1 MPRRL
6 YIPFKVKEDISNH
19 LHLTIAKAVDGYVSA
34 CEDEDA
40 MTGHLGG
47 LLRIKNKKV
56 VVPPRQQE
64 EIWGVWTWSLD
75 YYKFRGRG
83 KGATETYLGADGLF
97 EFCLNIGNRKETKSL
112 LFQSKL
118 DWNTDS
124 NLLAQSIKLS
134 TWREAAFVINYTHKG
149 FQAILIDDAIKSKG
163 KYSEKVI
170 FTPLERFLDEYF
182 IACLI
187 GDTELKYDAR
197 SRKLFWRSMNGQKV
211 CTNFSTNHRFR
222 LNVNAPR
229 RPSSAHIAADIEISP
244 DEIHNYRMSATEEEI
259 LSLAGLHSEVEAK
272 NARKTLALTY
282 HPDKFNGIDEYL
294 ESILNRRMGEVNEAY
309 EYVRSKKHT

>member
-6 YIPFKVKEDISNH
+6 YIPHQVKESISNH
-19 LHLTIAKAVDGYVSA
+19 LHLAVAKAVDGYISA
-34 CEDEDA
+34 CEDEDT
-40 MTGHLGG
+40 MTGHLGA
-47 LLRIKNKKV
+47 LLRVKNKRV
-56 VVPPRQQE
+56 TVPSEGQ

-83 KGATETYLGADGLF
+83 KGATEAYLGADGLF
-97 EFCLNIGNRKETKSL
+97 ELSLNIGYRKETKSL

-118 DWNTDS
+118 DWERDS

-134 TWREAAFVINYTHKG
+134 TWREAAFVINYTDKG

-163 KYSEKVI
+163 KYSEKMGNV
-170 FTPLERFLDEYF
+170 PLERFLDENF
-182 IACLI
+182 IACLV
-187 GDTELKYDAR
+187 GDTDLKYDAR
-197 SRKLFWRSMNGQKV
+197 ARKLFWRSMNGQRV

-229 RPSSAHIAADIEISP
+229 HTSHADRTVDKEISP

-259 LSLAGLHSEVEAK
+259 LSLAGLHTEREVK
-272 NARKTLALTY
+272 IARNTLALTY
-282 HPDKFNGIDEYL
+282 HPDKFNEIDEYL
-294 ESILNRRMGEVNEAY
+294 QSIINRRMSEVNEAY
-309 EYVRSKKHT
+309 EYVRSKKRN